1 MFLFLGGGAG
11 FGWLWGMGVWWEWIP
26 GGEGLVRGWGRLGGW
41 GLEKGLCELE
51 ECLWGREEGL
61 CGVGWDAWSMRCE
74 ASRPWGPKRNV
85 FWEGD
90 FGTGSVVGMG
100 TLGVGAGDVES
111 LGGTV
116 LGVGMM
122 AWEE

>member
-1 MFLFLGGGAG
+1 
-11 FGWLWGMGVWWEWIP
+11 MGVWWEWIP
-26 GGEGLVRGWGRLGGW
+26 GGEGLVRGWGSLGGW
-41 GLEKGLCELE
+41 GLEKGLWGLE
-51 ECLWGREEGL
+51 EGLWGREEGL
-61 CGVGWDAWSMRCE
+61 CGVGVGSLEREGGGVKGM
-74 ASRPWGPKRNV
+74 GPKTNV